1 MISKKNNKTQHIN
14 FIDQPQKIGIF
25 DVNVRMINS
34 NFKLNYKVDRK
45 KLAKLLRNNHYLGT
59 KDRDF
64 GYIECKYQP
73 YGGHSCVNIKYQYDE
88 YSKPSIF
95 VFQTG
100 AIIITGAKTLHQIIM
115 SYHFII
121 RLLNKYY
128 DEIKILELDQDAIQ
142 REISRFFKAKE
153 LAVQ

>member
-1 MISKKNNKTQHIN
+1 MIVVLLNSQFFCLEKFGYFTLNSFLVQFKN
-14 FIDQPQKIGIF
+14 
-25 DVNVRMINS
+25 
-34 NFKLNYKVDRK
+34 
-45 KLAKLLRNNHYLGT
+45 
-59 KDRDF
+59 F

-121 RLLNKYY
+121 RLLNRYY
-128 DEIKILELDQDAIQ
+128 DEIKILELDQKAIQ
-142 REISRFFKAKE
+142 REISKFFKAKE